1 MVVVKKKKK
10 ESQDRLI
17 ARFKKGTFD
26 IIKEARERQRYKSK
40 AEKRKEKKQRIK
52 HLQELERKK
61 NK

>member
-1 MVVVKKKKK
+1 MVIVKKQKK

-17 ARFKKGTFD
+17 ARFKKDTFD